1 MFIFPIMNVPLSE
14 TGLAPI
20 DIFLNSTTSWFSVFW
35 SNPTTDFELV
45 SKYEVTWRVTSAS
58 ADSSGLLN
66 RTINQYTAPSN
77 LTPGQLYI
85 VNVISHVVLTDP
97 ADDIVVTSDDRTMR
111 TGMTYDVTTFTY

>member
-58 ADSSGLLN
+58 ADSSGLLS

-111 TGMTYDVTTFTY
+111 TGMTYDVTTFT